1 MSLPHAC
8 GGVSVSSSFAPDSK
22 RSSPRMWGAQQS
34 PLPHGRGLFLFSI
47 PGSSHWADQF
57 HDERA
62 EAAGRSSHTS
72 KDGQPDRK
80 STRLNSSH

>member
-1 MSLPHAC
+1 
-8 GGVSVSSSFAPDSK
+8 
-22 RSSPRMWGAQQS
+22 MWGAQQS

-62 EAAGRSSHTS
+62 EAAGRSSHAS
-72 KDGQPDRK
+72 KDGQPPGALVLGSFKRGDTDIQCCK
-80 STRLNSSH
+80 AFSMILEATTG